1 MSSSRQK
8 WRASTARSSP
18 PAPET
23 LPGGSCDEER
33 ATAMTRDIRAGF
45 TTSFRALRH
54 IGSART
60 SRRRLLKWQSR
71 GADSY
76 LEAKVIDPYFEER
89 LVNWGRRSMQKSRSA
104 YVSSFVSVEEELR
117 RRYGPPE
124 GDQTAPAPLKTIDE
138 ADADILD
145 KAYRHPGLAPAI
157 KQLLKCRYCDSRGD
171 DDRWVERRC
180 GICRGGLD
188 IRLEAAVLIF
198 RRIVE
203 SIDKS
208 GFA

>member
-1 MSSSRQK
+1 M
-8 WRASTARSSP
+8 
-18 PAPET
+18 
-23 LPGGSCDEER
+23 
-33 ATAMTRDIRAGF
+33 
-45 TTSFRALRH
+45 
-54 IGSART
+54 
-60 SRRRLLKWQSR
+60 
-71 GADSY
+71 
-76 LEAKVIDPYFEER
+76 IDPYFEER
-89 LVNWGRRSMQKSRSA
+89 LVNWGRRSMQKGSRSA

-124 GDQTAPAPLKTIDE
+124 GDQTEAAPLKTIDE

-145 KAYRHPGLAPAI
+145 EAYRHPGLAPAI
-157 KQLLKCRYCDSRGD
+157 KQLLKFRYCESRGD

-180 GICRGGLD
+180 GICRGGLAV
-188 IRLEAAVLIF
+188 RLEAAVLIF